1 MKEPL
6 VKVAFLV
13 SLFIYNLKFTL
24 FFYIVFYM
32 SSVTP
37 FWFLILISIV
47 ILYIVISI
55 SLYYLQDYALF
66 KPETLPEDFQFHYE
80 NQETKEYNLTTRDG
94 AIINGLR
101 FFPKVESKGI
111 VLYLKGNSKSIK
123 GWGKFAV
130 DFTRHGYNV
139 LMVDYRGFGKSTGR
153 RSQKNIKRDLQV
165 VYNKIKEQTT
175 EDRIVLYGRSLG
187 SGFATKLASTNNP
200 KMLILDAPYYSLTK
214 VTRRY
219 MPFMPLSVLIKY
231 PLPTYK
237 WLKYVQ
243 CPIHIIHGTN
253 DKLIP
258 YKSSLKLS
266 KINPEL
272 TKLHTVIGGGHKNLN
287 NFESY
292 HKMLDDI
299 LNYEPKSIDL
309 STTSINVI
317 HASKKNKT
325 KA

>member
-1 MKEPL
+1 MPYWLYITIIVL
-6 VKVAFLV
+6 VA
-13 SLFIYNLKFTL
+13 
-24 FFYIVFYM
+24 YIA
-32 SSVTP
+32 
-37 FWFLILISIV
+37 ISIA
-47 ILYIVISI
+47 
-55 SLYYLQDYALF
+55 LYYLQDYMLF
-66 KPETLPEDFQFHYE
+66 KPEKLPADFQFNYD
-80 NQETKEYNLTTRDG
+80 NQAFKEYNLETRDG
-94 AIINGLR
+94 AMINGVR
-101 FFPKVESKGI
+101 FFPKGESKGV

-153 RSQKNIKRDLQV
+153 RSQKAIKRDLQV
-165 VYNKIKEQTT
+165 IYNKIKELTA
-175 EDRIVLYGRSLG
+175 EDKIILYGRSLG
-187 SGFATKLASTNNP
+187 SGFAAKLASMNHP

-214 VTRRY
+214 VTARY
-219 MPFMPLSVLIKY
+219 APFMPLSILLKY

-258 YKSSLKLS
+258 FKTSIKLS
-266 KINPEL
+266 KVNPKL
-272 TKLHTVIGGGHKNLN
+272 TKLHSVIGGGHKNLN

-292 HKMLDDI
+292 HKMIHEI
-299 LNYEPKSIDL
+299 LNRVPEKIDL
-309 STTSINVI
+309 STTSIHVK